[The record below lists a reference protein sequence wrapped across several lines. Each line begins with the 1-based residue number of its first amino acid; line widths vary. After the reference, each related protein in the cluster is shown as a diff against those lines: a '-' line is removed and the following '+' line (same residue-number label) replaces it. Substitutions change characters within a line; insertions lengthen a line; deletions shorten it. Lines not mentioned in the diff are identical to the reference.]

1 MSDTINIEKIYFND
15 ANAFFD
21 YLDKIDKENMMP
33 ISKPSIEKFFEKDA
47 QLVCFSSKN
56 QTSLKNYHEVLLKQ
70 VKDELNNGSGVIILY
85 QTPLLYPFMKL
96 SGLCDEVIKIGC
108 ADKWSMVSRYENETL
123 YCVDYVLDI

>member
-1 MSDTINIEKIYFND
+1 MSDTVDIEKRNFNG

-21 YLDKIDKENMMP
+21 YLNKIDKENMMP

-70 VKDELNNGSGVIILY
+70 VKDELNNSSGVIILY
-85 QTPLLYPFMKL
+85 QTPLLYPLMQL
-96 SGLCDEVIKIGC
+96 SCLRDEVMNLGLE
-108 ADKWSMVSRYENETL
+108 DKWHMTTSYVNETL
-123 YCVDYVLDI
+123 YCVDFVLDI

>member
-1 MSDTINIEKIYFND
+1 MSDAVDIEKRN
-15 ANAFFD
+15 FD
-21 YLDKIDKENMMP
+21 GADTLFEYISEIDKENMMP

-96 SGLCDEVIKIGC
+96 SCLCDEVISLGLV
-108 ADKWSMVSRYENETL
+108 DKWSMVSRYENETL